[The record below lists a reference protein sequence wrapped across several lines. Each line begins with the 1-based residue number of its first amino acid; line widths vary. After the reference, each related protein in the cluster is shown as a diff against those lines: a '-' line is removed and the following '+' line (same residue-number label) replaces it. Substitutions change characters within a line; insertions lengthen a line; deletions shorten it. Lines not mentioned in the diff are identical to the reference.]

1 MKQILIFL
9 TLIFMITTLKSQT
22 DRNVQDAQGLGVG
35 ADAPLFRALDADS
48 NEFSL
53 SETLK
58 EQTVVLI
65 FYRGFWC
72 PVCNKHLSALQDS
85 LKLIEETGAKVI
97 AISPEK
103 PEYLDKM
110 AQKSGAE
117 FTLLCDE
124 DYKIAD
130 AYDVTFKPTSM
141 QLFTYNTLLGGKL
154 KKTHSDESQR
164 LPVPATF
171 IINQKG
177 IIVWRQFNP
186 DYKKRASVDDIL
198 KALSR
203 NGVSQQNKNILS
215 AY

>member
-1 MKQILIFL
+1 MN
-9 TLIFMITTLKSQT
+9 ITTMNSQT
-22 DRNVQDAQGLGVG
+22 DRSVNDAQGLNIGV
-35 ADAPLFRALDADS
+35 DAPFFRALDADS

-53 SETLK
+53 SETLQ
-58 EQTVVLI
+58 EQPVVLI

-72 PVCNKHLSALQDS
+72 PVCNKHLGSMQDS
-85 LKLIEETGAKVI
+85 LKLIEDMGAKVI
-97 AISPEK
+97 AISPEN

-110 AQKSGAE
+110 AQKTGAE
-117 FTLLCDE
+117 FTLLYDE

-154 KKTHSDESQR
+154 KKTHSDESQK
-164 LPVPATF
+164 LPIPATF

-203 NGVSQQNKNILS
+203 NGVPHKDKNILS
-215 AY
+215 GY

>member
-1 MKQILIFL
+1 MN
-9 TLIFMITTLKSQT
+9 ITTMNSQT
-22 DRNVQDAQGLGVG
+22 DRSVNDAQGLNIGV
-35 ADAPLFRALDADS
+35 DAPFFRALDADS

-53 SETLK
+53 SETLQ
-58 EQTVVLI
+58 EQPVVLI

-72 PVCNKHLSALQDS
+72 PVCNKHLGSMQDS
-85 LKLIEETGAKVI
+85 LKLIEDMGAKVI
-97 AISPEK
+97 AISPEN

-110 AQKSGAE
+110 AQKTGAE
-117 FTLLCDE
+117 FTLLYDE

-154 KKTHSDESQR
+154 KKTHSDESQK
-164 LPVPATF
+164 LPIPATF

-177 IIVWRQFNP
+177 IIVWRQFNA

-203 NGVSQQNKNILS
+203 NGVPHKDKNNLS
-215 AY
+215 GY